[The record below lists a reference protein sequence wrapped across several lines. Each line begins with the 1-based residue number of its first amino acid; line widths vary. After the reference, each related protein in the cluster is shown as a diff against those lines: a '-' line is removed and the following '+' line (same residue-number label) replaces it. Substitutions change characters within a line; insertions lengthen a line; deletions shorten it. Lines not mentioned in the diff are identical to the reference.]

1 MAAKKSTALG
11 KGLDVLIQDKV
22 KNGKAP
28 AEKGGSGK
36 TDKDVLE
43 LDINKVEPNP
53 DQPRQV
59 FDEDK
64 LLELADSIKKN
75 GIIDPLIVVQRK
87 NYYMIVAGERRWRA
101 SKKAGLKKVPVIVRD
116 FTEQEIAEIA
126 LIENLQRENLNP
138 IEEAEAYQKLITINN
153 WKQDELAEKIS
164 KSRTAV
170 TNSLRLLKLDKRVR
184 QMIVDEMLTTGH
196 ARALLSIEDGEK
208 QYLTAQQVFD
218 EKLNVRDTEKLV
230 KKLTD
235 KKASEKKKAE
245 SGSDTGMDAVLS
257 QAEEKMKHLLG
268 TKVSIHKK
276 NEESGR
282 IEIEY
287 YSPAELTRIIE
298 LIYTVK

>member
-1 MAAKKSTALG
+1 MAAKSNALG

-22 KNGKAP
+22 NKGKAP
-28 AEKGGSGK
+28 AQRKGSSK
-36 TDKDVLE
+36 EDKDVFE
-43 LDINKVEPNP
+43 LDINEVEPNP

-116 FTEQEIAEIA
+116 FTEQEIAEIS

-138 IEEAEAYQKLITINN
+138 IEEAEAYQKLITLNN

-196 ARALLSIEDGEK
+196 ARALLAIEDGEK
-208 QYLTAQQVFD
+208 QYDTAQKIFD

-230 KKLTD
+230 KKLCD
-235 KKASEKKKAE
+235 KKVEEKKKEHPGPDA
-245 SGSDTGMDAVLS
+245 GMEAVYA
-257 QAEEKMKHLLG
+257 QAEEKMKNLLG

-287 YSPAELTRIIE
+287 YSPAELTRIVE